1 MWPCFLPG
9 RSSNS
14 LLEGC
19 MVTGWSESLLAGIQ
33 TLNQILT
40 AGIAITA
47 FSLFLYAL
55 SFNLR
60 DRVARSFAIIL
71 MCVVVV
77 FTTEALQSDTLPI
90 WGTELLLRL
99 QWFGIIF
106 LPAAYLHLSDAV
118 LVTAGRPSRG
128 RRRLAVRGVY
138 LVSVFFLVLLAAGH
152 LLGPLVPSGIPAPH
166 LQRTLWTELFTLF
179 YVSAIAWAGVN
190 FARAYRR
197 MLTSSGRRRMLY
209 LMAGATAPALGSYPY
224 LMFGSDLA
232 AQFPHLFW
240 GVALVINLLVAGL
253 VILMAYA
260 VAFFGVSWP
269 DRVVK
274 TRLFKWIMRGPVTAS
289 AALSLMTIV
298 RRAGLLFGGS
308 SYNAFVPL
316 AVVVTVL
323 LLEHLITLVSPL
335 WERWL
340 FFGRDRSELR
350 LLQNIEERLLTRGDL
365 QQFLEAVLA
374 AVRDHLQA
382 PAAFVAAID
391 GQELSMIVMAGRH
404 GLIDQAQLPEAL
416 ERIEDDLSPRHEFL
430 WGNFWV
436 LPLHQRKLGDMDR
449 DETPSLLGV
458 LGVAHGAT
466 PEMEHDQREALW
478 LLADRAA
485 LALEDRNL
493 QQRVFRSLQDLQ
505 PQVDMIQRL
514 RAAGRYDSS
523 TNLLTETLPPDGD
536 LAEWVKDALTHYWG
550 GPKLT
555 KSPLMRLQVVQAM
568 ADDHDGNAANA
579 LRALLRKA
587 VDQVKPEGDRR
598 FTTEW
603 ILYNILEM
611 KFIEGRKVREVASR
625 LAMSEADLYRKQR
638 VAVEAVAHAILEME
652 TQTQQR

>member
-1 MWPCFLPG
+1 
-9 RSSNS
+9 
-14 LLEGC
+14 
-19 MVTGWSESLLAGIQ
+19 MVTGWSDNLLGGIQ

-60 DRVARSFAIIL
+60 DRVARSFAVIL
-71 MCVVVV
+71 LCVVVV
-77 FTTEALQSDTLPI
+77 FTTEALQDKGLPS
-90 WGTELLLRL
+90 WGMDALLRL
-99 QWFGIIF
+99 QWLGIIY

-128 RRRLAVRGVY
+128 RRRLAVRGIY
-138 LVSVFFLVLLAAGH
+138 LVSTFFLVLLGAGY
-152 LLGPLVPSGIPAPH
+152 LLGPLVSDGLPSPY
-166 LQRTLWTELFTLF
+166 LQRTVWTEIFTLF
-179 YVSAIAWAGVN
+179 YVGAIAWAGVN

-197 MLTSSGRRRMLY
+197 MLTRSGRRRMLY

-232 AQFPHLFW
+232 ARFPLMFW
-240 GVALVINLLVAGL
+240 GAALIINVLVAGL
-253 VILMAYA
+253 VIVMAYA

-274 TRLFKWIMRGPVTAS
+274 SRLFKWIMRGPVTAS
-289 AALSLMTIV
+289 AALGLMTIV
-298 RRAGLLFGGS
+298 RRAGELFGGI

-316 AVVVTVL
+316 VVVATVL
-323 LLEHLITLVSPL
+323 LLEHMITLAAPL

-340 FFGRDRSELR
+340 FYGRDRTELSF
-350 LLQNIEERLLTRGDL
+350 LQNVEERLLTGSDL
-365 QQFLEAVLA
+365 NQFLEAVLA
-374 AVRDHLQA
+374 AVRDHLQS
-382 PAAFVAAID
+382 PSAFVAALD
-391 GQELSMIVMAGRH
+391 GEGLSLIVIAGKRSMINQQELPQVM
-404 GLIDQAQLPEAL
+404 
-416 ERIEDDLSPRHEFL
+416 ERVDMTSPRREFI
-430 WGNFWV
+430 WGDFWV
-436 LPLHQRKLGDMDR
+436 LPLYQRRRGEMDR
-449 DETPSLLGV
+449 DELPPLLG
-458 LGVAHGAT
+458 LMGVAHRSAVS
-466 PEMEHDQREALW
+466 MEHDQREALW

-485 LALEDRNL
+485 LALEDRQL
-493 QQRVFRSLQDLQ
+493 QQRVFRSLEDLQ
-505 PQVDMIQRL
+505 PQVEMIQRL
-514 RAAGRYDSS
+514 RAASRYGASA
-523 TNLLTETLPPDGD
+523 NLLAEPLPQESD
-536 LAEWVKDALTHYWG
+536 LANWVKDALTHYWG

-555 KSPLMRLQVVQAM
+555 TSPLMRLQVVQEL

-652 TQTQQR
+652 SELQEQ